1 MQITRSSTEGAT
13 GKGPAECF
21 TGDVYIDS
29 VAGPAPAMSWTDTV
43 VQVRRFLGCWTCV
56 RHRPESVRR
65 IGCPHGSA
73 SRSYQRDDQEFGRA
87 IGFFDATYALALTL
101 LVTTLDIAEPSS
113 AWATLSALWDAVGP
127 QFLAFGISFAVI
139 SSYWLAHHRLVR
151 TLAAVDQPTIIAN
164 LVLVASIVVIPFSTN
179 AVGDPGVEDLPLPT
193 AFLAVN
199 IAIASGL
206 HTLVYMLAYRRKL
219 FLVRPSAREV

>member
-1 MQITRSSTEGAT
+1 MDRQ
-13 GKGPAECF
+13 
-21 TGDVYIDS
+21 
-29 VAGPAPAMSWTDTV
+29 V
-43 VQVRRFLGCWTCV
+43 VR
-56 RHRPESVRR
+56 
-65 IGCPHGSA
+65 
-73 SRSYQRDDQEFGRA
+73 YQRDDQEFGRA

-101 LVTTLDIAEPSS
+101 LVTTLDIPEPSS
-113 AWATLSALWDAVGP
+113 AWATLPALWDAVGP

-139 SSYWLAHHRLVR
+139 ASYWLAHHRLVR
-151 TLAAVDQPTIIAN
+151 TLAAVDQLTIIAN

-179 AVGDPGVEDLPLPT
+179 AVGDPGIEDLPVPT

-219 FLVRPSAREV
+219 FLVRPTAREVQGAIVIGLSVGVIVLASLPLAYLASPIVAQLCWLLIIPIRIVARRWAADSAAGSAG

>member
-1 MQITRSSTEGAT
+1 MARQ
-13 GKGPAECF
+13 
-21 TGDVYIDS
+21 
-29 VAGPAPAMSWTDTV
+29 V
-43 VQVRRFLGCWTCV
+43 VR
-56 RHRPESVRR
+56 
-65 IGCPHGSA
+65 
-73 SRSYQRDDQEFGRA
+73 YQRDDQEFGRA

-101 LVTTLDIAEPSS
+101 LVTTLDVPEPSS
-113 AWATLSALWDAVGP
+113 AWATFPALWNAVGP

-139 SSYWLAHHRLVR
+139 ASYWLAHHRLVR

-179 AVGDPGVEDLPLPT
+179 AVGDPGVENLPLPT

-199 IAIASGL
+199 IALASGL

-219 FLVRPSAREV
+219 FLVKPSARQVQGAIVIGLSVGMIVLASVPLAYLASPVVAQLCWLLIIPIRVVARRWAADSADGSAG

>member
-1 MQITRSSTEGAT
+1 MGH
-13 GKGPAECF
+13 
-21 TGDVYIDS
+21 
-29 VAGPAPAMSWTDTV
+29 APCA
-43 VQVRRFLGCWTCV
+43 LGCRRTAVSRV
-56 RHRPESVRR
+56 R
-65 IGCPHGSA
+65 
-73 SRSYQRDDQEFGRA
+73 D
-87 IGFFDATYALALTL
+87 
-101 LVTTLDIAEPSS
+101 
-113 AWATLSALWDAVGP
+113 
-127 QFLAFGISFAVI
+127 SFAVI
-139 SSYWLAHHRLVR
+139 ASYWLAHHRLVR

-219 FLVRPSAREV
+219 FLVEPSAREVQGPIIIGLSVGVIVLASVPVAYLASPVIAQLCWLLIIPIRVVARRWAADSTGS

>member
-56 RHRPESVRR
+56 RRRPESVRR
-65 IGCPHGSA
+65 IGAHMD
-73 SRSYQRDDQEFGRA
+73 RQVVRYQRDDQEFGRA

-101 LVTTLDIAEPSS
+101 LVTTLDTQSRHRHGPRSLRSGMPSDRSFSRSGS
-113 AWATLSALWDAVGP
+113 AS
-127 QFLAFGISFAVI
+127 Q
-139 SSYWLAHHRLVR
+139 
-151 TLAAVDQPTIIAN
+151 
-164 LVLVASIVVIPFSTN
+164 
-179 AVGDPGVEDLPLPT
+179 
-193 AFLAVN
+193 
-199 IAIASGL
+199 
-206 HTLVYMLAYRRKL
+206 
-219 FLVRPSAREV
+219 